1 MDPVSILFGIAAVQ
15 LLAAA
20 SPGPT
25 FIIVSSHALGEPR
38 RRGLRVV
45 VGVLLAD
52 LTWAVLAASGL
63 GVLVLRY
70 PALYAGLQLAGAA
83 YLIWLGARMLIGV
96 LRRPGTAPL
105 DDDGPA
111 PAPTTAWPAM
121 RAGFLTNMTNPKSI
135 AYYTS
140 LFVVVMPADPPLWL
154 FAAAVATAV
163 LVSAAWWIAVAL
175 FFTAPPLRRVYMRV
189 RRGIEA
195 VMGGVL
201 VCLGVRL
208 ALAR

>member
-1 MDPVSILFGIAAVQ
+1 MHSVSILFSIAAVQ

-25 FIIVSSHALGEPR
+25 FVIVSRYSIGESR
-38 RRGLRVV
+38 RRGLLVV
-45 VGVLLAD
+45 SGVLLAD

-70 PALYAGLQLAGAA
+70 PAIYTVLQIAGAA
-83 YLIWLGARMLIGV
+83 YLTWLGGKMLIGV
-96 LRRPGTAPL
+96 TRKREAARIGGGALSATACQ
-105 DDDGPA
+105 A
-111 PAPTTAWPAM
+111 V

-140 LFVVVMPADPPLWL
+140 LFVVMMPPDPPIWL
-154 FAAAVATAV
+154 FAAVVFTAV

-175 FFTAPPLRRVYMRV
+175 FFAVPPVRRTYERA

-195 VMGGVL
+195 IMGGVL
-201 VCLGVRL
+201 VGLGVRL
-208 ALAR
+208 AFSR

>member
-1 MDPVSILFGIAAVQ
+1 MHSVSILFSIAAVQ

-25 FIIVSSHALGEPR
+25 FVIVSRYSIGESR
-38 RRGLRVV
+38 RRGLLVV
-45 VGVLLAD
+45 SGVLLAD

-70 PALYAGLQLAGAA
+70 PAIYTVLQIAGAA
-83 YLIWLGARMLIGV
+83 YLTWLGGKMLIGV
-96 LRRPGTAPL
+96 TRKREAARIGGGAPSATACQ
-105 DDDGPA
+105 A
-111 PAPTTAWPAM
+111 V

-140 LFVVVMPADPPLWL
+140 LFVVMMPPDPPIWL
-154 FAAAVATAV
+154 FAAVVFTAV

-175 FFTAPPLRRVYMRV
+175 FFAVPPVRRTYERA

-195 VMGGVL
+195 IMGGVL
-201 VCLGVRL
+201 VGLGVRL
-208 ALAR
+208 AFSR

>member
-1 MDPVSILFGIAAVQ
+1 MHSVSILFSIAAVQ

-25 FIIVSSHALGEPR
+25 FVIVSSYSIGESR
-38 RRGLRVV
+38 RRGLLVV
-45 VGVLLAD
+45 SGVLLAD

-70 PALYAGLQLAGAA
+70 PAIYTVLQIAGAA
-83 YLIWLGARMLIGV
+83 YLIWLGAKMLIGV
-96 LRRPGTAPL
+96 TRKRDAARISGGAPS
-105 DDDGPA
+105 A
-111 PAPTTAWPAM
+111 SACQAV

-140 LFVVVMPADPPLWL
+140 LFVVMMPADPPIWL
-154 FAAAVATAV
+154 FAAVVFTAV

-175 FFTAPPLRRVYMRV
+175 FFAVPPVRRAYERA

-195 VMGGVL
+195 IMGGVL
-201 VCLGVRL
+201 VCLGLRL
-208 ALAR
+208 AFSR

>member
-1 MDPVSILFGIAAVQ
+1 MHSVSILFSIAAVQ

-25 FIIVSSHALGEPR
+25 FVIVSSYSIGESR
-38 RRGLRVV
+38 RRGLLVV
-45 VGVLLAD
+45 SGVLLAD

-70 PALYAGLQLAGAA
+70 PAIYTVLQIAGAA
-83 YLIWLGARMLIGV
+83 YLAWLGAKMLIGV
-96 LRRPGTAPL
+96 MRKRDAARISGGAPS
-105 DDDGPA
+105 GSA
-111 PAPTTAWPAM
+111 CQAV

-140 LFVVVMPADPPLWL
+140 LFVVMMPADPPIWL
-154 FAAAVATAV
+154 FAAVVFTAV

-175 FFTAPPLRRVYMRV
+175 FFAVPPVRRVYERA

-195 VMGGVL
+195 IMGGVL
-201 VCLGVRL
+201 VGLGVRL
-208 ALAR
+208 AFSR

>member
-1 MDPVSILFGIAAVQ
+1 MHSVSILFSIATVQ

-25 FIIVSSHALGEPR
+25 FVIGSRYSLGESR
-38 RRGLRVV
+38 RRGVLVV
-45 VGVLLAD
+45 SGVLLAD
-52 LTWAVLAASGL
+52 LTWAVSAASGL

-70 PALYAGLQLAGAA
+70 PEIYTVLQIAGAA
-83 YLIWLGARMLIGV
+83 YLIWLGGKMLVGMTRKRCPARIG
-96 LRRPGTAPL
+96 GGAPS
-105 DDDGPA
+105 A
-111 PAPTTAWPAM
+111 SACQAV

-140 LFVVVMPADPPLWL
+140 LFVVMMPPDPPLWL
-154 FAAAVATAV
+154 FAAVVITAV
-163 LVSAAWWIAVAL
+163 LVSATWWIAVAL
-175 FFTAPPLRRVYMRV
+175 FFAVSPVRRAYERA

-195 VMGGVL
+195 IMGGVL

-208 ALAR
+208 AFSR

>member
-1 MDPVSILFGIAAVQ
+1 MDSLSILLGIAAVQ

-25 FIIVSSHALGEPR
+25 FVIVSRYSIGEPR
-38 RRGLRVV
+38 RRGLVV
-45 VGVLLAD
+45 VGGVLLAD
-52 LTWAVLAASGL
+52 LTWAVLAACGL

-70 PALYAGLQLAGAA
+70 PAIYTVLQIAGAV
-83 YLIWLGARMLIGV
+83 YLVWLGAKMLV
-96 LRRPGTAPL
+96 SARRKHDAQRIDAGAPSTSA
-105 DDDGPA
+105 GQA
-111 PAPTTAWPAM
+111 A

-140 LFVVVMPADPPLWL
+140 LFVVMIPPDPAIWL
-154 FAAAVATAV
+154 LAAAVGTAL

-175 FFTAPPLRRVYMRV
+175 FCAVPPV
-189 RRGIEA
+189 RRAYERARRGVEA
-195 VMGGVL
+195 IMGGVL

-208 ALAR
+208 AFSR

>member
-1 MDPVSILFGIAAVQ
+1 MHAMSIILGIAAVQ

-25 FIIVSSHALGEPR
+25 FVVVSRYSIGESR
-38 RRGLRVV
+38 RRGLLVV
-45 VGVLLAD
+45 AGVLLAD

-70 PALYAGLQLAGAA
+70 PAIYTVLQIAGAA
-83 YLIWLGARMLIGV
+83 YLIWLGGKMLVGVTRKRDDAARIG
-96 LRRPGTAPL
+96 GGAPS
-105 DDDGPA
+105 A
-111 PAPTTAWPAM
+111 SACEAV

-140 LFVVVMPADPPLWL
+140 LFVVMMPPDPPLWL
-154 FAAAVATAV
+154 FAAVVTSAV

-175 FFTAPPLRRVYMRV
+175 FFAVPPVRRAYERA

-208 ALAR
+208 AISR